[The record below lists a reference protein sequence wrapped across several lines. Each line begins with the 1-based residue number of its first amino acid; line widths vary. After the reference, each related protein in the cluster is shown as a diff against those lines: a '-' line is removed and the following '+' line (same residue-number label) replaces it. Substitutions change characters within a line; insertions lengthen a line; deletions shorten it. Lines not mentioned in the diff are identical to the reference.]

1 MSVMAA
7 KALMKSLLLF
17 TRVFN
22 AASLLMIAVG
32 TAAVPSIRFAA
43 VAPLAAASLAISV
56 TSLN

>member
-17 TRVFN
+17 TRVFK
-22 AASLLMIAVG
+22 AASPVTTLLAG
-32 TAAVPSIRFAA
+32 TLSTRFAA